1 MLPESVMI
9 KMDSVTKYSVFLQ
22 YLLHMQYIMFSVSK
36 FMKGL
41 RMAHI

>member
-1 MLPESVMI
+1 MLPEPVMI

-22 YLLHMQYIMFSVSK
+22 YLLLMQYMFSISK
-36 FMKGL
+36 YMKGL